1 MYLGL
6 FINLDRDRDRLKHI
20 EAELKRFGLT
30 GHYERLRAIEADP
43 GRLGCMQSHLKALD
57 RARRQ
62 RTLTHIMEDDSI
74 LSAKVKPF
82 LNSPEAA
89 ALLQRYDMLFLDMW
103 IDPSLGAVNRYREG
117 LAHPGPMDLRGTRVA
132 CASSYVVSP
141 QSAAKL
147 LKLLQFS
154 PPPID
159 ARYSDLVQAGAVTA
173 AVMLP
178 FLTGVDIGLGSESH
192 IQTAPDGAMRNLI
205 MLRTAF
211 FVDRDRQPA
220 ATIVS
225 TGAGVDVQF
234 PA

>member
-1 MYLGL
+1 
-6 FINLDRDRDRLKHI
+6 
-20 EAELKRFGLT
+20 
-30 GHYERLRAIEADP
+30 
-43 GRLGCMQSHLKALD
+43 
-57 RARRQ
+57 
-62 RTLTHIMEDDSI
+62 MEDDSI

-82 LNSPEAA
+82 LNSPGAT
-89 ALLQRYDMLFLDMW
+89 ALLERYDLLLLDMW

-117 LAHPGPMDLRGTRVA
+117 LDHPGPMDMKGVRVA
-132 CASSYVVSP
+132 CTSSYVVSP
-141 QSAAKL
+141 RSAGRL

-159 ARYSDLVQAGAVTA
+159 ARYSELVQSGTA

-192 IQTAPDGAMRNLI
+192 IQAAPEGAMRNLI

-211 FVDRDRQPA
+211 FVDRERQPA

-225 TGAGVDVQF
+225 SGGNVDVQF
-234 PA
+234 LV